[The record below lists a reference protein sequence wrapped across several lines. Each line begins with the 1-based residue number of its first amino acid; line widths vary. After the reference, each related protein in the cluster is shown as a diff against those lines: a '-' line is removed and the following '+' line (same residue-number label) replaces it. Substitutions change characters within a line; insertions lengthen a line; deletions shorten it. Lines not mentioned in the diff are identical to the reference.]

1 MPPARSRRWPKV
13 LAVAAVLVVAVVLAG
28 LLLLDRILLAQ
39 VRKQTDT
46 LSQRLGRP
54 VTVESVKTKLLGGV
68 GVRVGGVSVGAGEGE
83 DRPLATLDRAEVEVN
98 LLGALLSGGKR
109 VTVREAVVD
118 GLRVNVIRF
127 PDGTTSVERVAKRL
141 EETAAKEPAAQAP
154 EGEAK
159 PADLSAVRVD
169 RAAVENARIAFLDRS
184 VKGAEELYVDDLDV
198 EVRDLRAGQPLEVVL
213 KAAVLAKAQNLE
225 LRVKAAPLPPT
236 LVPTPEQ
243 LTLKVQPIDLGP
255 LAPFVPGEAG
265 FRGGRFQADLEVALG
280 AAVPGGSGRTTVK
293 GGFRADQLAFAGQEG
308 GKKLDASLDAD
319 LDADAEKGDL
329 RIGKLE
335 LTAGPVGLTGHGA
348 ATGLRG
354 DAPRVEGL
362 EIVSRGLDLAEL
374 TAYYPPLRKQ
384 LGDNVVAGPIGLSL
398 KGSGGQ
404 AAQSLELR
412 VDLGPVRLAIPR
424 QLAKAAGAPM
434 ALVARADL
442 AQQGGLVRFDATAD
456 LAGVDLRPG
465 GSVAKKPGDP
475 MSARAAG
482 TYRKAGAEQQVELTR
497 LDLDLLGDALA
508 GKAKVALGG
517 TKERPTTRFDAE
529 LSGQKLDLDR
539 LLIPAPEPAPAPPKG
554 AEASKPLDPKTFAGL
569 SGTASVRLGLL
580 RMKQQDLRDV
590 VLKVKVVEDAVTL
603 EEARLVAFGGNVS
616 AAGTAVKLAHPEE
629 PFKIDVNM
637 KGVEGEQM
645 LALFSK
651 RKVIGGKLDAAL
663 QLTGKGT
670 SLDPIKQSATGSL
683 TGDLRD
689 GAFFGKD
696 LVAAVAAPIASK
708 LPFAGGRVTEGGSTS
723 LGKQLGFAFQIA
735 NGVAKL
741 TKPIKVQTG
750 DNALSFDGGVRLDGT
765 LQMPTTLELGP
776 EVIAKITGGRA
787 KMSAPIPVTF
797 NLAGPAWS
805 PRLDGLSL
813 DGAVQAI
820 AKQAATSAAGKLL
833 GDKAGAAGADLEK
846 QKAAAEQKARDE
858 AQKRK
863 QQLEEEARKKLKG
876 LFGR

>member
-39 VRKQTDT
+39 VRKQTDA

-54 VTVESVKTKLLGGV
+54 VAVESVKTKLLGGV
-68 GVRVGGVSVGAGEGE
+68 GVRVAGVSVGAGEGE

-118 GLRVNVIRF
+118 GLRVNVVRF
-127 PDGTTSVERVAKRL
+127 PDGTTNLERAASRL
-141 EETAAKEPAAQAP
+141 EETSAKEPAAQAP
-154 EGEAK
+154 KGEEK

-243 LTLKVQPIDLGP
+243 LTLKVQPVDLGP

-265 FRGGRFQADLEVALG
+265 FRGGRFQADLAVALG

-329 RIGKLE
+329 RLGKLE

-362 EIVSRGLDLAEL
+362 EIVSRGLDLAAL

-434 ALVARADL
+434 SLVARADL
-442 AQQGGLVRFDATAD
+442 AQQGGVVRFDAAAD

-482 TYRKAGAEQQVELTR
+482 TYRRSGAEQQVELTR

-508 GKAKVALGG
+508 GKARVALAGS
-517 TKERPTTRFDAE
+517 KEKPTTRFDAE
-529 LSGQKLDLDR
+529 LSGQRLDLDR
-539 LLIPAPEPAPAPPKG
+539 LLIPAPEGAEKPKE
-554 AEASKPLDPKTFAGL
+554 AEASKPVDPKAFAGL

-580 RMKQQDLRDV
+580 RMQQQDLRDI
-590 VLKVKVVEDAVTL
+590 VLRVKVVEDAVTL
-603 EEARLVAFGGNVS
+603 EEARLVAFGGDVS

-637 KGVEGEQM
+637 KGVEGERM

-651 RKVIGGKLDAAL
+651 RKVLGGKLDAAL

-723 LGKQLGFAFQIA
+723 LGKELGFAFQIA

-797 NLAGPAWS
+797 NLSGPAWS
-805 PRLDGLSL
+805 PRLDGLAL
-813 DGAVQAI
+813 DAAVQAI

-833 GDKAGAAGADLEK
+833 GDKAGAAGADLEQ

-863 QQLEEEARKKLKG
+863 RQLEEDARKKLKG

>member
-39 VRKQTDT
+39 VRKQTDA

-54 VTVESVKTKLLGGV
+54 VAVESVKTKLLGGV
-68 GVRVGGVSVGAGEGE
+68 GVRVAGVSVGAGEGE

-118 GLRVNVIRF
+118 GLRVNVVRF
-127 PDGTTSVERVAKRL
+127 PDGTTNLERVASRL
-141 EETAAKEPAAQAP
+141 EETSAKEPAAQAP
-154 EGEAK
+154 KGEEK

-243 LTLKVQPIDLGP
+243 LTLKVQPVDLGP

-265 FRGGRFQADLEVALG
+265 FRGGRFQADLAVALG

-329 RIGKLE
+329 RLGKLE

-362 EIVSRGLDLAEL
+362 EIVSRGLDLAAL

-434 ALVARADL
+434 SLVARADL
-442 AQQGGLVRFDATAD
+442 AQQGGVVRFDAAAD

-482 TYRKAGAEQQVELTR
+482 TYRRSGAEQQVELTR

-508 GKAKVALGG
+508 GKARVALAGS
-517 TKERPTTRFDAE
+517 KEKPTTRFDAE
-529 LSGQKLDLDR
+529 LSGQRLDLDR
-539 LLIPAPEPAPAPPKG
+539 LLIPAPEGAEKPKE
-554 AEASKPLDPKTFAGL
+554 AEASKPVDPKAFAGL

-580 RMKQQDLRDV
+580 RMQQQDLRDI
-590 VLKVKVVEDAVTL
+590 VLRVKVVEDAVTL
-603 EEARLVAFGGNVS
+603 EEARLVAFGGDVS

-637 KGVEGEQM
+637 KGVEGERM

-651 RKVIGGKLDAAL
+651 RKVLGGKLDAAL

-723 LGKQLGFAFQIA
+723 LGKELGFAFQIA

-797 NLAGPAWS
+797 NLSGPAWS
-805 PRLDGLSL
+805 PRLDGLAL
-813 DGAVQAI
+813 DAAVQAI

-833 GDKAGAAGADLEK
+833 GDKAGAAGADLEQ

-863 QQLEEEARKKLKG
+863 RQLEEDARKKLKG